1 MPELTKQA
9 ESAVANLLE
18 SDEDQLY
25 EQLGIVAQAMGSNPS
40 VSASFQPEVTYT
52 EAAMGP
58 MDDVRELGKRIF
70 RRWNKEA
77 HKLVCGSEDIDEKDR
92 DKLRQAFGFGE
103 VTVAGVLTGLLV
115 TQFGLAP
122 AIAAVLAALIAKRF
136 FRPAYD
142 EFCEFWKEKLPQT

>member
-1 MPELTKQA
+1 MSEPTKQT

-25 EQLGIVAQAMGSNPS
+25 EQLGIIAKAMGGNPS
-40 VSASFQPEVTYT
+40 VSASFQPKVTYS
-52 EAAMGP
+52 EAVMGP
-58 MDDVRELGKRIF
+58 MDDVRDLGKRIF

-77 HKLVCGSEDIDEKDR
+77 HKLICGSEEIDEKDR
-92 DKLRQAFGFGE
+92 EKLKQAFGFGE
-103 VTVAGVLTGLLV
+103 VTVAGALTGLLV

-142 EFCEFWKEKLPQT
+142 EFCEFWKEKLPKT